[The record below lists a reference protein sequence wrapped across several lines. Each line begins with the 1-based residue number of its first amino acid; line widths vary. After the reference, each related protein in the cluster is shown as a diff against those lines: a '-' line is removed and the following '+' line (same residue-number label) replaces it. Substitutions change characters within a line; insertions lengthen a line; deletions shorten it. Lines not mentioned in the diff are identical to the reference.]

1 LQEATGARIQL
12 PKTDDGPAPVDE
24 DDDMVNVVLEG
35 NPVAIAMAR
44 REIDKIANERI
55 GPVTTK
61 LRAVPAEF
69 YPFIAGR
76 HNERVNALEEAHGVQ
91 VRVPPYH
98 TWNAQA
104 PPQQPLAGH
113 SPAFL
118 PAAED
123 NHISVAGDRA
133 AVQAARA
140 EIERFAQELRQ
151 QLALRQLSVD
161 RAQHQYVIGDRGITP
176 QDFFANT
183 GCAIVLPGPD
193 EEETITFIGPAEA
206 LEAAENRALELA
218 TSMQQGTVNIA
229 RQGNRE
235 HARNVTQYLRDRK
248 ELERLEK
255 LHQFHIATTQREDT
269 WNIFFRDGKNAIR
282 ARTEINSIIDAH
294 PPTRV
299 STVEV
304 DPFFHAHIRKEISPK
319 VKKDY
324 GIHLVIP
331 ETTDSEMPVILV
343 FEGESGLEPE
353 YQVPRGQPSPSE
365 IAAFQQGLQ
374 DARAHIMG
382 ILSKQAQIIS
392 ASIDVPQM

>member
-206 LEAAENRALELA
+206 LEAAENR
-218 TSMQQGTVNIA
+218 
-229 RQGNRE
+229 E

>member
-12 PKTDDGPAPVDE
+12 PKTEDTPAQV
-24 DDDMVNVVLEG
+24 DDDDDTVDVILEG

-44 REIDKIANERI
+44 RDISKIANERM
-55 GPVTTK
+55 GPVNTK
-61 LRAVPAEF
+61 LRTIPAEF
-69 YPFIAGR
+69 YPFIAGA
-76 HNERVNALEEAHGVQ
+76 HNAQANALEEAHGVQ
-91 VRVPPYH
+91 IQVPPYH
-98 TWNAQA
+98 TWSAQR

-113 SPAFL
+113 TPAFV
-118 PAAED
+118 PAAGD

-133 AVQAARA
+133 AVQAART
-140 EIERFAQELRQ
+140 EIERLAQELRQ

-161 RAQHQYVIGDRGITP
+161 RAQHQYVIGDRGISP
-176 QDFFANT
+176 QDFFAAT
-183 GCAIVLPGPD
+183 GCAIVLPGPAD
-193 EEETITFIGPAEA
+193 EETITFIGPAEA
-206 LEAAENRALELA
+206 LEAAENHALELA
-218 TSMQQGTVNIA
+218 TSMQQGAVNIA

-235 HARNVTQYLRDRK
+235 HARNVTQYLRDRR
-248 ELERLEK
+248 EIERLEK

-282 ARTEINSIIDAH
+282 ARTEISNIIDAH
-294 PPTRV
+294 PPARV

-324 GIHLVIP
+324 GVHLVVP
-331 ETTDSEMPVILV
+331 EATDSEMPVILV

-353 YQVPRGQPSPSE
+353 YQVPRGQPSPAE
-365 IAAFQQGLQ
+365 IAAFQRGLQ
-374 DARAHIMG
+374 DARAHIME

-392 ASIDVPQM
+392 RSIDVAQM

>member
-1 LQEATGARIQL
+1 
-12 PKTDDGPAPVDE
+12 
-24 DDDMVNVVLEG
+24 MVNVLLEG

-44 REIDKIANERI
+44 REIDKIANERM
-55 GPVTTK
+55 GSVTTK
-61 LRAVPAEF
+61 LRTIPAEF
-69 YPFIAGR
+69 YPFISGA
-76 HNERVNALEEAHGVQ
+76 HNARADALEQAHGVT

-98 TWNAQA
+98 TWTSQA

-113 SPAFL
+113 TPAFL
-118 PAAED
+118 PAAGD

-140 EIERFAQELRQ
+140 EIESFAQELRQ

-161 RAQHQYVIGDRGITP
+161 RAQHQYVIGNRGITP
-176 QDFFANT
+176 QDFFAST

-193 EEETITFIGPAEA
+193 DEEAITFIGPADA
-206 LEAAENRALELA
+206 LEAAENRALDLA
-218 TSMQQGTVNIA
+218 TSMQQGAVNIS

-304 DPFFHAHIRKEISPK
+304 DPFFHAHIRKEISPQ

-324 GIHLVIP
+324 GVHLVVP
-331 ETTDSEMPVILV
+331 EAADSEMPVILV
-343 FEGESGLEPE
+343 FEGENGLEPE

-374 DARAHIMG
+374 DARAHIME
-382 ILSKQAQIIS
+382 ILSKQAQITS
-392 ASIDVPQM
+392 TSIDVPQM

>member
-1 LQEATGARIQL
+1 
-12 PKTDDGPAPVDE
+12 
-24 DDDMVNVVLEG
+24 
-35 NPVAIAMAR
+35 
-44 REIDKIANERI
+44 
-55 GPVTTK
+55 
-61 LRAVPAEF
+61 
-69 YPFIAGR
+69 
-76 HNERVNALEEAHGVQ
+76 
-91 VRVPPYH
+91 
-98 TWNAQA
+98 
-104 PPQQPLAGH
+104 
-113 SPAFL
+113 
-118 PAAED
+118 
-123 NHISVAGDRA
+123 
-133 AVQAARA
+133 
-140 EIERFAQELRQ
+140 
-151 QLALRQLSVD
+151 
-161 RAQHQYVIGDRGITP
+161 
-176 QDFFANT
+176 
-183 GCAIVLPGPD
+183 
-193 EEETITFIGPAEA
+193 
-206 LEAAENRALELA
+206 
-218 TSMQQGTVNIA
+218 MQQGAVNIA

-324 GIHLVIP
+324 GVHLVIP

-392 ASIDVPQM
+392 TSIDVPQM